1 MRTLPALAAALSL
14 LPAAAEAKEV
24 AGVAIPDTAQVGG
37 KTLALNGA
45 GIRKRVFIK
54 VYVGALYLEA
64 RSGDPEAIVAA
75 DAPKAV
81 RMHFLR
87 GVEKEKVLGAFRE
100 GFEKNSRATAAAAAS
115 KLEAV
120 DKVLPPEVKV
130 GQVLVVAYVPGA
142 GSTVGLEGG
151 ASATV
156 EGKEF
161 ADALF
166 RNWIGKEPADEGLK
180 EGMLGK

>member
-1 MRTLPALAAALSL
+1 MRILPALAAALSL
-14 LPAAAEAKEV
+14 LPVAQAREV
-24 AGVAIPDTAQVGG
+24 AGVALPDTAEVAG

-45 GIRKRVFIK
+45 GIRKRFIVK

-64 RSGDPEAIVAA
+64 RSSDPEAIVAA
-75 DAPKAV
+75 DQAKAV

-87 GVEKEKVLGAFRE
+87 NVEKEKVLGAFRE
-100 GFEKNSRATAAAAAS
+100 GFEKNSRATAAAAA
-115 KLEAV
+115 KQLEAV
-120 DKVLPPEVKV
+120 EKALPAEVKQ
-130 GQVLVVAYVPGA
+130 GQVLVVAYAPGA

-156 EGKEF
+156 EGKDF

-166 RNWIGKEPADEGLK
+166 RNWLGKEPADEGLK
-180 EGMLGK
+180 DGMLGK

>member
-14 LPAAAEAKEV
+14 LPLAAQAKEV
-24 AGVAIPDTAQVGG
+24 AGVALPDTMQVAG

-45 GIRKRVFIK
+45 GLRKRVFIK
-54 VYVGALYLEA
+54 VYVGGLYLEA

-100 GFEKNSRATAAAAAS
+100 GFEKNSKATAAAAAS
-115 KLEAV
+115 RLEAV
-120 DKVLPPEVKV
+120 DKVLPAELKE
-130 GQVLVVAYVPGA
+130 GQVLVVTYAPGT
-142 GSTVGLEGG
+142 GSTVGVEGG

-166 RNWIGKEPADEGLK
+166 RNWLGKEPADEGLK

>member
-1 MRTLPALAAALSL
+1 MRTLIALAAALSL
-14 LPAAAEAKEV
+14 LPAAAGAKEV
-24 AGVAIPDTAQVGG
+24 AGVAVPDAVSAGG
-37 KTLALNGA
+37 KTLPLNGA
-45 GIRKRVFIK
+45 GLRKRFIVK

-64 RSGDPEAIVAA
+64 KSGDPEAIVAA
-75 DAPKAV
+75 DAPKVV

-87 GVEKEKVLGAFRE
+87 DVEKDKVLGAFRE
-100 GFEKNSRATAAAAAS
+100 GFEKNSKATAAAAS
-115 KLEAV
+115 KQLEAV
-120 DKVLPPEVKV
+120 EKALPGEVKQ
-130 GQVLVVAYVPGA
+130 GQVLVVTYLPGA

-156 EGKEF
+156 EGKDF

-166 RNWIGKEPADEGLK
+166 RNWLGKEPADEGLK